1 MLVDRLFPK
10 YSKDPKAYRAVL
22 VVVDGYFRYTT
33 AYHLHLKNAFE
44 VNVAVKRYITWAE
57 RKFPGHNVQQA
68 IYDGGG
74 EFVNDVMIGYLEG
87 EAGYKIY
94 FPTMRVVQHVMHAF
108 LKEDIVYGDP
118 YSDGYDTLLSEWL
131 SKQSDSCSDDDN
143 EKESIHME
151 DEEDESIISQEE
163 SMHSQDEVML
173 SGNELEDE
181 SIPK

>member
-1 MLVDRLFPK
+1 MLGTPEISNDADEDR
-10 YSKDPKAYRAVL
+10 SKLRFLSLLRRTNELRSKSIMKAGMASHTRKLLHFQRSPDTLGNKDDEIYLIGFL
-22 VVVDGYFRYTT
+22 V
-33 AYHLHLKNAFE
+33 
-44 VNVAVKRYITWAE
+44 
-57 RKFPGHNVQQA
+57 
-68 IYDGGG
+68 
-74 EFVNDVMIGYLEG
+74 GYLEG